1 VAIEVIN
8 QFRIQLFRLPWC
20 SMPAPRSRNLEGT
33 DLAAWRGFL
42 QASRLITDALDA
54 DLRAGHGRTLSDYEV
69 LLLLHEAEGQRLRM
83 SELAER
89 ALVTRSRLTH
99 TVDRLEADGLV
110 RRRPVADDRR
120 GAYAELTR
128 PGVAALR
135 AMAPTH
141 LAGIRRDFL
150 DHLSP
155 ADAEVLADVFERLV
169 RARL

>member
-1 VAIEVIN
+1 MGSN
-8 QFRIQLFRLPWC
+8 
-20 SMPAPRSRNLEGT
+20 PRTVDGAE
-33 DLAAWRGFL
+33 LAAWRGFL

-69 LLLLHEAEGQRLRM
+69 LLLLHEADGQRLRM

-110 RRRPVADDRR
+110 GRRPVADDRR

-128 PGVAALR
+128 AGGMALR

-141 LAGIRRDFL
+141 VAGIRRDFL
-150 DHLSP
+150 DHLT
-155 ADAEVLADVFERLV
+155 AAEVEALASVFERLV
-169 RARL
+169 RARV